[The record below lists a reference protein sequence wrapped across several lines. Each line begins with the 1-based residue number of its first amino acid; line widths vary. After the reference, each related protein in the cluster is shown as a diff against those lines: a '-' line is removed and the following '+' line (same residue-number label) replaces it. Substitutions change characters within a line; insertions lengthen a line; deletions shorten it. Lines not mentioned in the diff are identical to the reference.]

1 MNQFAMIREATLD
14 DLDVLARIIREKI
27 DIRVGTIVLVEDV
40 LGAEK
45 LVRLIVALIK
55 LINARDAGRR
65 NRSSGKTLI

>member
-1 MNQFAMIREATLD
+1 MNQFAMIREATSD

-45 LVRLIVALIK
+45 LVRLIVAALRDRRRAWAA
-55 LINARDAGRR
+55 ARGGIDHPER
-65 NRSSGKTLI
+65 L